1 MQRRAVFSLV
11 LALLLRAAAPAQE
24 RITSP
29 REQLGFSFGDDYQLA
44 NYCLRRTR
52 INPT

>member
-11 LALLLRAAAPAQE
+11 LALLIHATGPAQE

-29 REQLGFSFGDDYQLA
+29 REQLGFSVGDDY
-44 NYCLRRTR
+44 
-52 INPT
+52 